1 MNNDDWERVEK
12 DLSTP
17 LEIVKLEI
25 DGYNVTVGCVKIKL
39 VEDF

>member
-1 MNNDDWERVEK
+1 MNNEDWKRVEK

-25 DGYNVTVGCVKIKL
+25 DGYKEQACGGGFK
-39 VEDF
+39 